1 MGRWGGTGRQGDMG
15 MEAMLYGASPLSGRL
30 GVLFALP
37 AAAGLKLADQL
48 IKFLDSYGR

>member
-1 MGRWGGTGRQGDMG
+1 MGGLGDTGTKG
-15 MEAMLYGASPLSGRL
+15 MQATLYGASPLSGRL
-30 GVLFALP
+30 GMLFALP